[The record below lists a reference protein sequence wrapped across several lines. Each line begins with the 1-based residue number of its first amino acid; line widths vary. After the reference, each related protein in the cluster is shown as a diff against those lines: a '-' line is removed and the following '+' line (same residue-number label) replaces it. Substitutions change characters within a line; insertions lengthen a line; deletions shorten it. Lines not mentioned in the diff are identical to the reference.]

1 MVSIET
7 WFLDAILLF
16 WLGYLG
22 AFFQRWLEIVLPV
35 PMRKAYA
42 LPPVL
47 APLEL
52 KLETILSIT
61 WLQYYDESNEE
72 LFILCFSIIQSISN
86 EYFSQESR
94 HIFLVRWNWLIIIKP
109 TSYTYKVM
117 NTRDI
122 FLFDVQDIQQKS
134 QKSLIKGFA
143 CSF

>member
-35 PMRKAYA
+35 PMRKAYV

-52 KLETILSIT
+52 KLETILFRI
-61 WLQYYDESNEE
+61 WLIYYEESFYENEE
-72 LFILCFSIIQSISN
+72 LFIIYIFHNSI
-86 EYFSQESR
+86 
-94 HIFLVRWNWLIIIKP
+94 HH
-109 TSYTYKVM
+109 T
-117 NTRDI
+117 
-122 FLFDVQDIQQKS
+122 
-134 QKSLIKGFA
+134 
-143 CSF
+143 